1 MKYSFDA
8 MLLLIAFAVALAGSA
23 LGAAWDLR
31 TTEIPD
37 EIPYVMIAIGLLLYG
52 WQSYTQGSFW
62 PLAWSLGVGGAF
74 FAFGFLMYQIG
85 QWGGGDAKLLAAVGC
100 LLPNAAGL
108 PAELASVGLGAFQ
121 NVHLFFPYPV
131 SYFFNVFFVGAGYMM
146 VYAFAIAMSNRKVM
160 TSFVSDIKATNRIY
174 VFAAAVL
181 FVGIS
186 AINFWMYRSFGL
198 QLEITSMLANS
209 AVSVLAIAGVFVVWK
224 FALAVEKVGFRRS
237 VPVSRLRVGD
247 VLESSKVWEG
257 ITAAGIR
264 RIRKSGARSVRIK
277 EGVRFAPAFPLA
289 LLFTLFAG
297 DAIMLVLSFLG

>member
-1 MKYSFDA
+1 
-8 MLLLIAFAVALAGSA
+8 LLLIAFAVALAGAA

-52 WQSYTQGSFW
+52 WQSYAEGSIW

-121 NVHLFFPYPV
+121 NVRLFFPYPV

-146 VYAFAIAMSNRKVM
+146 IYAFAIAMSNRKVL
-160 TSFVSDIKATNRIY
+160 TSFIGDIKATNRIY
-174 VFAAAVL
+174 AIVAAAL
-181 FVGIS
+181 FVGI
-186 AINFWMYRSFGL
+186 AVINFVMYRSFGA
-198 QLEITSMLANS
+198 QLGFAPVVFNS
-209 AVSVLAIAGVFVVWK
+209 ATSVLAIMGVFLVWK
-224 FALAVEKVGFRRS
+224 FALAVEKVGFRPACRFRGCTWATCS
-237 VPVSRLRVGD
+237 RARGCGKESRPRTYVASGSRGCAMSASRRACASLLRSRLRCCSR
-247 VLESSKVWEG
+247 SS
-257 ITAAGIR
+257 
-264 RIRKSGARSVRIK
+264 
-277 EGVRFAPAFPLA
+277 LA
-289 LLFTLFAG
+289 TR
-297 DAIMLVLSFLG
+297 